1 MGGGGGGGGWGVW
14 CCGLY
19 TTIGPETFL
28 LDVGNDGTYI
38 DWPDEVQLH
47 IKSVVFAIW
56 YKCILK

>member
-1 MGGGGGGGGWGVW
+1 MGWGVW

-47 IKSVVFAIW
+47 IKSVVIAIW
-56 YKCILK
+56 YKCNLK